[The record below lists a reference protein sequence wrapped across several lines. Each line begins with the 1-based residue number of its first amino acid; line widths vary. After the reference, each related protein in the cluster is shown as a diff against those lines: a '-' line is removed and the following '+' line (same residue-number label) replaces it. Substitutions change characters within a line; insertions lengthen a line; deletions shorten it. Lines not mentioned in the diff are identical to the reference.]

1 MFVQPFW
8 TFSLLFL
15 TYGMQY
21 KESEFYGKLL
31 ELINQDLAKRGLK
44 PIDLMRIDYAVSRSQ
59 YYNIR
64 RISLGDAGVSRL
76 SHSRL
81 LGLCKYLGVD
91 LHDILYDASLNRL
104 K

>member
-1 MFVQPFW
+1 
-8 TFSLLFL
+8 
-15 TYGMQY
+15 MQY

-31 ELINQDLAKRGLK
+31 ELIHKDLAKNSRK
-44 PIDLMRIDYAVSRSQ
+44 PIDLMRIDYIISRSQ

-64 RISLGDAGVSRL
+64 RISLGDMKASRL

-81 LGLCKYLGVD
+81 LGLCKYLEVD
-91 LHDILYDASLNRL
+91 LHDILYDASIRRP